1 MTTASRA
8 ILLRRGLRL
17 EYFTVAWNVVEG
29 IIAVGAGVI
38 AGSPA
43 LIGFGID
50 SAVESI
56 SGGILIWRLRA
67 EQTGQFNRARVEAI
81 EQRAERLVGVAF
93 LVLAAYVAFES
104 VRALVGQQ
112 APEASVVGI
121 ALTATSLVVML
132 LLARA
137 KTRTA
142 DDLHSHALAADAR
155 QTYACWY
162 LTAVTHAGLGLN
174 ALFGWWWADPVAALG
189 ISAILVKEGIEAW
202 QGGHDEDCPPE
213 EVDG

>member
-142 DDLHSHALAADAR
+142 DDLHSTL
-155 QTYACWY
+155 
-162 LTAVTHAGLGLN
+162 AGLGLN